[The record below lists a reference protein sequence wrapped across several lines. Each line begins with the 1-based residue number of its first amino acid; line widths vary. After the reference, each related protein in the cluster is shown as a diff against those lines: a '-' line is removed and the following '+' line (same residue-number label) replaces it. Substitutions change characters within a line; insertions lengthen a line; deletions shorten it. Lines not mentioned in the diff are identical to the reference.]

1 MGKTETS
8 PQPRIVE
15 MDWPDAMRA
24 ILNGKK
30 IRRQSW
36 ANSDLYVV
44 MTEWGLEHR
53 TASGAMHQLTVCRAD
68 LEAEDWLIVRDN

>member
-1 MGKTETS
+1 MPKTETS

-30 IRRQSW
+30 IRRRSW
-36 ANSDLYVV
+36 ANVELYVV
-44 MTEWGLEHR
+44 MTGWGLEHR
-53 TASGAMHQLTVCRAD
+53 TESGAMHQLTVCAAD
-68 LEAEDWLIVRDN
+68 LMAEDWIIVRDN

>member
-1 MGKTETS
+1 MPKTETS

-30 IRRQSW
+30 IRRRSW
-36 ANSDLYVV
+36 ANVELYVV
-44 MTEWGLEHR
+44 MTDGWLKHR
-53 TASGAMHQLTVCRAD
+53 TATGEMHQLTVCEAD
-68 LEAEDWLIVRDN
+68 LLAEDWIVLRDN

>member
-1 MGKTETS
+1 
-8 PQPRIVE
+8 

-30 IRRQSW
+30 IRRRSW
-36 ANSDLYVV
+36 ANAELYVV
-44 MTEWGLEHR
+44 MTDGWLKHR
-53 TASGAMHQLTVCRAD
+53 TVTGEMHQLTVCRAD